1 MTRRYP
7 SYCDSGVEWLGEL
20 PVHWRTMP
28 LRWLASYR
36 TSSVDKKS
44 KGGEIPVRL
53 CNYTDVYYSEQIRA
67 DDGEFMAATATA
79 HEIARF
85 GLRRGDVLITKD
97 SEDWR
102 DIGVPALVEVT
113 SDDFVSGY
121 HLGIVRPDDEV
132 DAGYLFCALLSD
144 GVNKQLQVSA
154 TGVTR
159 YGIPNGAVEGAVLP
173 YPPLD
178 EQRSIA
184 AFLNRETGRI
194 DELISKQELLIE
206 RLDEYRAALVTSTV
220 TRGLP
225 PEAAKAAGLDPV
237 PPLKDSGVGWLG
249 SVPSHWFIARLKWS
263 TAFWINGVWGEEADG
278 TDDLLCVRVADFDR
292 RSSRVSL
299 DAPTYRQ
306 ISRSQREGRLLQP
319 GDLLLEKSGGGI
331 KQLVGSVVRY
341 EHDLPAVCSNFV
353 GRVVLAEDADPA
365 FWIYVHKA
373 LYAGRLNYPAIK
385 QTTGIQNL
393 DASAYFDLPVAY
405 PPFEEQQA
413 IAEYLDA
420 QSARVD
426 ALRAKAEDSMERLQ
440 EYRLALVSAAVT
452 GKIDVRESTADGAG
466 GGA

>member
-1 MTRRYP
+1 MRMPYPEYRQCGVGWTGRLPRHWEAAHLGRHVEIVNGGTPASGDEAAWDGQVTWLTPDDLGRNAAKSIATGRRKLTEHGVRSSSATVCPAASVVVSTRAPIGHLAVTSAPAATNQGCRTLVP
-7 SYCDSGVEWLGEL
+7 SAEVESDFVYYALLASRDQLEALGKGSTFMELAPPDLGE
-20 PVHWRTMP
+20 HR
-28 LRWLASYR
+28 
-36 TSSVDKKS
+36 
-44 KGGEIPVRL
+44 IPVPPL
-53 CNYTDVYYSEQIRA
+53 SEQHSI
-67 DDGEFMAATATA
+67 
-79 HEIARF
+79 
-85 GLRRGDVLITKD
+85 
-97 SEDWR
+97 
-102 DIGVPALVEVT
+102 
-113 SDDFVSGY
+113 VS
-121 HLGIVRPDDEV
+121 
-132 DAGYLFCALLSD
+132 F
-144 GVNKQLQVSA
+144 
-154 TGVTR
+154 
-159 YGIPNGAVEGAVLP
+159 
-173 YPPLD
+173 LD
-178 EQRSIA
+178 
-184 AFLNRETGRI
+184 RETARI
-194 DELISKQELLIE
+194 DELISKQESLIE
-206 RLDEYRAALVTSTV
+206 RLEEYRAALVTRTV

-225 PEAAKAAGLDPV
+225 PDAAEAAGLDSAPSF
-237 PPLKDSGVGWLG
+237 KDSGVEWLG
-249 SVPSHWFIARLKWS
+249 SVPSHWSIARLKWS
-263 TAFWINGVWGEEADG
+263 TAFWINGVWGEEPDG

-306 ISRSQREGRLLQP
+306 ISRSQRGGRLLQP

-331 KQLVGSVVRY
+331 KQLVGCVVRY

-365 FWIYVHKA
+365 FWTYVHQA

-426 ALRAKAEDSMERLQ
+426 ALRAKAEDSIERLR